1 MAARPEHRRRKP
13 MKQVVRL
20 VVTFGV
26 LSLLVTPAFARVA
39 AIETAVAAVD
49 DSEPAL
55 DAAVAEAVDTV
66 ARGAEA
72 MGLTHLQLTRATIV
86 EHTVIIRILA
96 TDTPTSSEPGATG
109 SPDEMA
115 PPTPKDGSAGTAE
128 WL

>member
-1 MAARPEHRRRKP
+1 

-39 AIETAVAAVD
+39 VIETAVALAD

-55 DAAVAEAVDTV
+55 AAAVAEAVDTV
-66 ARGAEA
+66 TRGAEA
-72 MGLTHLQLTRATIV
+72 MGLTHLQLTRAAIV
-86 EHTVIIRILA
+86 QHTVVIRILA
-96 TDTPTSSEPGATG
+96 TDTPTSSEPDATA
-109 SPDEMA
+109 SPDELA
-115 PPTPKDGSAGTAE
+115 PPTPDDGSSGTAE